1 MFDIQIEDA
10 KLWKNCIDAIVN
22 LIEEGTFEIENDGIR
37 LRAMDPS
44 QIAMV
49 SFFIPKTAFSEYKIN
64 APNKIG
70 LNFDNLSKIMARTRG
85 GEKLNMSLDENK
97 LVMEFSSGTSKRNF
111 KVPLV
116 EMPPGTHKELKIEHD
131 SIVTMDAGHLKESL
145 RDAVLISSHV
155 TLEANSS
162 GFFVD
167 AHGDNADL
175 ILEDAKGDEGIK
187 VDSKQDA
194 KATFP
199 LKYLDDIVKAC
210 PDGTQVTL
218 HLKSNKPI
226 KIEYE
231 VGDAKLMYFLAP
243 RIDLE

>member
-1 MFDIQIEDA
+1 MFDIQIDDA
-10 KLWKNCIDAIVN
+10 KLWKNCVDAIVN
-22 LIEEGTFEIENDGIR
+22 LIEEGTFEIEKDGIR

-49 SFFIPKTAFSEYKIN
+49 SFFMPKEAFSEYRVSES
-64 APNKIG
+64 NKIG
-70 LNFDNLSKIMARTRG
+70 LNFDNLSRIMARTRG
-85 GEKLNMSLDENK
+85 SEKLQMRLEENK
-97 LVMEFSSGTSKRNF
+97 LVMDFSSGESKRNF

-116 EMPPGTHKELKIEHD
+116 EMPPGSHKDLKIDHD
-131 SIVTMDAGHLKESL
+131 AVVTINAGHVKESL

-155 TLEANSS
+155 TLEAGSS
-162 GFFVD
+162 GFRVN

-175 ILEDAKGDEGIK
+175 MLEDSKNGEGIK
-187 VDSKQDA
+187 VEAKHDA

-199 LKYLDDIVKAC
+199 LKYLDDIAKAC
-210 PDGTQVTL
+210 PDGTTMTL

-226 KIEYE
+226 KVEYRI
-231 VGDAKLMYFLAP
+231 GDAELVYYLAP